1 MSTSRKPRGRVTLSQ
16 ERMYDIVRYPII
28 TEKSTLV
35 SEHNQVVFR
44 VPLNATKPEIR
55 AAVEGLF
62 GVKVDGVNTL
72 RQVGKTKRWRGVNTL
87 RQVGKTKRWRGRV
100 GRTSDFK
107 KALVRL
113 AEGESIDISS
123 GV

>member
-1 MSTSRKPRGRVTLSQ
+1 MSTSRKPRGRIKISQ

-28 TEKSTLV
+28 TEKSTLI

-72 RQVGKTKRWRGVNTL
+72 RQVGKKK
-87 RQVGKTKRWRGRV
+87 QFRGRM

-113 AEGESIDISS
+113 ADGESIDISS

>member
-1 MSTSRKPRGRVTLSQ
+1 MSTSRKPRGRIKISQ

-28 TEKSTLV
+28 TEKTTLI

-44 VPLNATKPEIR
+44 VPLSATKPEIR

-72 RQVGKTKRWRGVNTL
+72 RQVGKKK
-87 RQVGKTKRWRGRV
+87 QFRGRM

-113 AEGESIDISS
+113 ADGESIDISS

>member
-1 MSTSRKPRGRVTLSQ
+1 MSTSRKPRGRIKISQ

-28 TEKSTLV
+28 TEKTTLI

-44 VPLNATKPEIR
+44 VPMNATKPEIR

-72 RQVGKTKRWRGVNTL
+72 RQDGKKK
-87 RQVGKTKRWRGRV
+87 QWRGRM
-100 GRTSDFK
+100 GRTSDYK
-107 KALVRL
+107 KAMVRL

>member
-1 MSTSRKPRGRVTLSQ
+1 MSTSRKPRGRIKISQ

-28 TEKSTLV
+28 TEKTTLI

-72 RQVGKTKRWRGVNTL
+72 RQVGKKK
-87 RQVGKTKRWRGRV
+87 QFRGRM

-107 KALVRL
+107 KALIRL
-113 AEGESIDISS
+113 ADGESIDITS

>member
-1 MSTSRKPRGRVTLSQ
+1 MSTSRKPRGRIKLSQ

-72 RQVGKTKRWRGVNTL
+72 RQVGKS
-87 RQVGKTKRWRGRV
+87 KRWRGRL
-100 GRTSDFK
+100 GRTSDYK

>member
-1 MSTSRKPRGRVTLSQ
+1 MSTSRKPRGRVKISQ

-28 TEKSTLV
+28 TEKSTLI

-72 RQVGKTKRWRGVNTL
+72 RQVGKKK
-87 RQVGKTKRWRGRV
+87 QWRGRM
-100 GRTSDFK
+100 GRTSDYK

>member
-1 MSTSRKPRGRVTLSQ
+1 MSTSRKPRGRIKISQ
-16 ERMYDIVRYPII
+16 ERMYDIVRYPVI

-35 SEHNQVVFR
+35 AEHNQVVFR

-55 AAVEGLF
+55 AAIEGLF

-72 RQVGKTKRWRGVNTL
+72 RQVGKA
-87 RQVGKTKRWRGRV
+87 KRWRGRL
-100 GRTSDFK
+100 GRTSDYK
-107 KALVRL
+107 KAVVRL
-113 AEGESIDISS
+113 AEGESIDVSS

>member
-1 MSTSRKPRGRVTLSQ
+1 
-16 ERMYDIVRYPII
+16 VRYPII

-72 RQVGKTKRWRGVNTL
+72 RQVGKN
-87 RQVGKTKRWRGRV
+87 KRWRGRL
-100 GRTSDFK
+100 GRTSDYK

>member
-1 MSTSRKPRGRVTLSQ
+1 MSTSRKPRGRIKLSQ

-72 RQVGKTKRWRGVNTL
+72 RQVGKTKRWRGRL
-87 RQVGKTKRWRGRV
+87 
-100 GRTSDFK
+100 GRTSDYK

>member
-1 MSTSRKPRGRVTLSQ
+1 MSTSRKPRGRVKLSQ

-72 RQVGKTKRWRGVNTL
+72 RQVGKS
-87 RQVGKTKRWRGRV
+87 KRWRGRL
-100 GRTSDFK
+100 GRTSDYK

>member
-1 MSTSRKPRGRVTLSQ
+1 MSTSRKPRGRIKISQ
-16 ERMYDIVRYPII
+16 ERMYDIVRFPII

-35 SEHNQVVFR
+35 SEHNQVAFR
-44 VPLNATKPEIR
+44 VPLDATKPEIR

-62 GVKVDGVNTL
+62 NVKVDGVNTL
-72 RQVGKTKRWRGVNTL
+72 RQTGKK
-87 RQVGKTKRWRGRV
+87 KRWRGRP
-100 GRTSDFK
+100 GRTSDYK

-113 AEGESIDISS
+113 AEGQSIDVSS

>member
-1 MSTSRKPRGRVTLSQ
+1 MSTSRKPRGRIKISK

-28 TEKSTLV
+28 TEKSTLI

-44 VPLNATKPEIR
+44 VPLNVTKPEIR

-72 RQVGKTKRWRGVNTL
+72 RQVGKKK
-87 RQVGKTKRWRGRV
+87 QWRGRM
-100 GRTSDFK
+100 GRTSDYK

>member
-1 MSTSRKPRGRVTLSQ
+1 MTTSRKPRGRIKLSQ

-72 RQVGKTKRWRGVNTL
+72 RQVGKTKRWRGRL
-87 RQVGKTKRWRGRV
+87 
-100 GRTSDFK
+100 GRTSDYK

>member
-1 MSTSRKPRGRVTLSQ
+1 MSTSRKPRGRVTISQ

-28 TEKSTLV
+28 TEKSTLI

-72 RQVGKTKRWRGVNTL
+72 RQVGKKKQWRG
-87 RQVGKTKRWRGRV
+87 KI
-100 GRTSDFK
+100 GRTSDYK

>member
-1 MSTSRKPRGRVTLSQ
+1 MSTSRKPRGRITVSQ

-44 VPLNATKPEIR
+44 VPLDATKPEIR

-72 RQVGKTKRWRGVNTL
+72 RQVGKTKRWRG
-87 RQVGKTKRWRGRV
+87 RP
-100 GRTSDFK
+100 GRTSDYK

>member
-1 MSTSRKPRGRVTLSQ
+1 MSTSRKPRGRIKISQ

-72 RQVGKTKRWRGVNTL
+72 RQVGKK
-87 RQVGKTKRWRGRV
+87 KMWRGRA
-100 GRTSDFK
+100 GRTSDYK

>member
-1 MSTSRKPRGRVTLSQ
+1 MSTSRKPRGRVKISQ

-28 TEKSTLV
+28 TEKSTLI

-44 VPLNATKPEIR
+44 VPLNVTKPEIR

-72 RQVGKTKRWRGVNTL
+72 RQVGKKK
-87 RQVGKTKRWRGRV
+87 QWRGRM
-100 GRTSDFK
+100 GRTSDYK

>member
-1 MSTSRKPRGRVTLSQ
+1 MSTSRKPRGRIKLSQ
-16 ERMYDIVRYPII
+16 EQMYDIVRYPII
-28 TEKSTLV
+28 TENSTLI
-35 SEHNQVVFR
+35 SEHNHVVFR

-72 RQVGKTKRWRGVNTL
+72 RQVGKST
-87 RQVGKTKRWRGRV
+87 RWRGRL
-100 GRTSDFK
+100 GRTSDYK

>member
-1 MSTSRKPRGRVTLSQ
+1 MSTSRKPRGRVKISQ

-28 TEKSTLV
+28 TEKSTLI

-72 RQVGKTKRWRGVNTL
+72 RQVGKKK
-87 RQVGKTKRWRGRV
+87 QWRGRL
-100 GRTSDFK
+100 GRTSDYK

>member
-1 MSTSRKPRGRVTLSQ
+1 MSTSRKPRGRIKISQ
-16 ERMYDIVRYPII
+16 ERMYDIVRYPVI
-28 TEKSTLV
+28 TEKTTLI

-55 AAVEGLF
+55 AAIEGLF

-72 RQVGKTKRWRGVNTL
+72 RQVGKTKQWRGKL
-87 RQVGKTKRWRGRV
+87 
-100 GRTSDFK
+100 GRTSDYK

>member
-1 MSTSRKPRGRVTLSQ
+1 MSVKRKPRGRIKISQ
-16 ERMYDIVRYPII
+16 ERMYDIVRYPVI

-62 GVKVDGVNTL
+62 GVKVEGVNTL
-72 RQVGKTKRWRGVNTL
+72 RQGGKTKRF
-87 RQVGKTKRWRGRV
+87 RGRL
-100 GRTSDFK
+100 GRTSDYK

-113 AEGESIDISS
+113 ASGDSIDISS
-123 GV
+123 GL

>member
-1 MSTSRKPRGRVTLSQ
+1 MSTSRKPRGRIKISQ

-28 TEKSTLV
+28 TEKTTLI

-44 VPLNATKPEIR
+44 VPLSATKPEIR

-72 RQVGKTKRWRGVNTL
+72 RQVGKK
-87 RQVGKTKRWRGRV
+87 KKFRGRM

-113 AEGESIDISS
+113 ADGESIDISS

>member
-1 MSTSRKPRGRVTLSQ
+1 MSTSRKPRGRGTISQ

-28 TEKSTLV
+28 TEKSTLI

-72 RQVGKTKRWRGVNTL
+72 RQVGKKKQWRGKL
-87 RQVGKTKRWRGRV
+87 
-100 GRTSDFK
+100 GRTSDYK

>member
-1 MSTSRKPRGRVTLSQ
+1 MSTSRKPRGRITISQ
-16 ERMYDIVRYPII
+16 ERMYDIVRSPVI
-28 TEKSTLV
+28 TEKATLV

-44 VPLNATKPEIR
+44 VPMDATKPEIR

-62 GVKVDGVNTL
+62 GVKVDGVNTI
-72 RQVGKTKRWRGVNTL
+72 RQTGKTKRWRG
-87 RQVGKTKRWRGRV
+87 QIGR
-100 GRTSDFK
+100 RSDYK

-113 AEGESIDISS
+113 AEGESIDITS

>member
-1 MSTSRKPRGRVTLSQ
+1 MSTSRKPRGRIKLSP
-16 ERMYDIVRYPII
+16 ERMYDLVRRPVI
-28 TEKSTLV
+28 TEKATLV

-44 VPLNATKPEIR
+44 VPLDATKPEIR

-72 RQVGKTKRWRGVNTL
+72 RQVGKTR
-87 RQVGKTKRWRGRV
+87 RWRGRL
-100 GRTSDFK
+100 GRTSDYK
-107 KALVRL
+107 KAVVRL
-113 AEGESIDISS
+113 AEGESIDITS

>member
-1 MSTSRKPRGRVTLSQ
+1 MSPSRKPRGRIKISQ

-28 TEKSTLV
+28 TEKTTLI

-44 VPLNATKPEIR
+44 VPMNATKPEIR

-72 RQVGKTKRWRGVNTL
+72 RQDGKKK
-87 RQVGKTKRWRGRV
+87 QWRGRM
-100 GRTSDFK
+100 GRTSDYK
-107 KALVRL
+107 KAMVRL

>member
-1 MSTSRKPRGRVTLSQ
+1 M
-16 ERMYDIVRYPII
+16 D
-28 TEKSTLV
+28 
-35 SEHNQVVFR
+35 
-44 VPLNATKPEIR
+44 ATKPEIR

-62 GVKVDGVNTL
+62 GVKVDGVNTI
-72 RQVGKTKRWRGVNTL
+72 RQVGKTKRWRGVL
-87 RQVGKTKRWRGRV
+87 

-113 AEGESIDISS
+113 ADGESIDVSS

>member
-1 MSTSRKPRGRVTLSQ
+1 MSTSRKPRGRVTLTP
-16 ERMYDIVRYPII
+16 ERMYDLVRRPVI
-28 TEKSTLV
+28 TEKATLV

-44 VPLNATKPEIR
+44 VPMDATKPEIK

-72 RQVGKTKRWRGVNTL
+72 RQVGKK
-87 RQVGKTKRWRGRV
+87 KRWRGRL
-100 GRTSDFK
+100 GRTSDYK